1 MAFKI
6 TKLHTKNKPSRYNN
20 QSNVP
25 IQIPEESLAKEQL
38 EQELKEFQALKELEQ
53 INNIRDEIL
62 KRQTR
67 DQNPRD
73 QNPRDQNP
81 RDRPPVEEDE
91 YNAYI
96 KELKKHHANE
106 QINRIER

>member
-73 QNPRDQNP
+73 
-81 RDRPPVEEDE
+81 RPPVEEDE